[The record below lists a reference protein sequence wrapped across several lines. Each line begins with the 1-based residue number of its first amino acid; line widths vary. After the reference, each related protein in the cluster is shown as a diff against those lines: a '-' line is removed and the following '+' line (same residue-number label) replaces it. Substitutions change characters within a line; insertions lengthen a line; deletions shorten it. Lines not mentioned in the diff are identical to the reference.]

1 MKLLITRP
9 VVVTVEGSTRSF
21 VPGLTVE
28 VDTPLAQHILDQQ
41 AGIQVESDAAQPAV
55 DAPTTSRRRKAT
67 DAQT

>member
-9 VVVTVEGSTRSF
+9 VVVTVEGGPRSF

-41 AGIQVESDAAQPAV
+41 AGIQVESDAAQPAA
-55 DAPTTSRRRKAT
+55 DTSTPSRRRKVT